1 MINAPEEYVVS
12 KFFQYIYQPKFN
24 RYNNTY
30 QGGCCICREGGSL
43 GKKRRCYYIP
53 KNDNIFCH
61 NCGWSSKPLKWV
73 MEVTGKSS
81 AEVIDEIKEYINED
95 DIIESTVEEPVK
107 IITESLP
114 KNSINLFD
122 PLQVEYYKDNSIVK
136 SCLQLIADRRLNT
149 AINRPK
155 TLYVSLTDKVHKNRL
170 VIPFINE
177 RGDIEF
183 YQSRSVVAND
193 AIKRPKY
200 ISRIGAEKTLFNI
213 DEIDSSYK
221 DVYIFEGPINAFF
234 TRNSVAVAGITDKGS
249 TTFTKRQ
256 QQQADTVLRW
266 FNKTWV
272 LDSQWIDKASLSKS
286 EILLNLGERVFIWPE
301 KIGKRF
307 KDFNDI
313 CIAGKVDEIPHEF
326 INKNS
331 WGGLEGIIRLAN
343 IKKDIAKL

>member
-1 MINAPEEYVVS
+1 M
-12 KFFQYIYQPKFN
+12 
-24 RYNNTY
+24 
-30 QGGCCICREGGSL
+30 
-43 GKKRRCYYIP
+43 
-53 KNDNIFCH
+53 
-61 NCGWSSKPLKWV
+61 
-73 MEVTGKSS
+73 
-81 AEVIDEIKEYINED
+81 
-95 DIIESTVEEPVK
+95 
-107 IITESLP
+107 
-114 KNSINLFD
+114 
-122 PLQVEYYKDNSIVK
+122 
-136 SCLQLIADRRLNT
+136 
-149 AINRPK
+149 
-155 TLYVSLTDKVHKNRL
+155 HKNRL

-213 DEIDSSYK
+213 DKIDSSYK

>member
-30 QGGCCICREGGSL
+30 QGGCCICREGGSF

-61 NCGWSSKPLKWV
+61 NCGWSSKPLKWI
-73 MEVTGKSS
+73 MEVTGKTSV
-81 AEVIDEIKEYINED
+81 EVIEEIKEYVNED
-95 DIIESTVEEPVK
+95 DIIETSVEEPVK
-107 IITESLP
+107 IITETLP

-122 PLQVEYYKDNSIVK
+122 PMQVEFYRNNSVVN
-136 SCLQLIADRRLNT
+136 SCIKLINDRRLNT
-149 AINRPK
+149 AVNKPNA
-155 TLYVSLTDKVHKNRL
+155 LYVSLCDKVHQNRL

-183 YQSRSVVAND
+183 YQSRSVMSND
-193 AIKRPKY
+193 NIKRPKY
-200 ISRIGAEKTLFNI
+200 ISRVGAEKTLFNI
-213 DEIDSSYK
+213 DKIDNSYN

-234 TRNSVAVAGITDKGS
+234 TKNSVAVAGITDKS
-249 TTFTKRQ
+249 ESTFTKRQ
-256 QQQADTVLRW
+256 QQQVDTVLRW

-286 EILLNLGERVFIWPE
+286 EILLNAGEKVFIWPE
-301 KIGKRF
+301 NIGKRF

-343 IKKDIAKL
+343 IKKNIAKV